1 MQSAYKEATAF
12 AEEAV
17 KRGWHLKTGYELRN
31 GWTIHLQVPGV
42 ASVYLFEY
50 EDAVAG
56 RIWAMLLT
64 ANTGSDYI
72 TMRQELCP
80 QPSVEAWRDA
90 FASMRRAID
99 LRFID
104 RVVGAEWRLKQM
116 SDEANTWARN
126 TARFWEP
133 RDRSEA

>member
-1 MQSAYKEATAF
+1 MF

-42 ASVYLFEY
+42 AAVYLFEY
-50 EDAVAG
+50 DDVAAG
-56 RIWAMLLT
+56 RIWAMSLT

-72 TMRQELCP
+72 TMRKELDS
-80 QPSVEAWRDA
+80 QPTADAWRDA
-90 FASMRRAID
+90 FANMRRAID
-99 LRFID
+99 LRLID
-104 RVVGAEWRLKQM
+104 RVVGAEQRLAQM